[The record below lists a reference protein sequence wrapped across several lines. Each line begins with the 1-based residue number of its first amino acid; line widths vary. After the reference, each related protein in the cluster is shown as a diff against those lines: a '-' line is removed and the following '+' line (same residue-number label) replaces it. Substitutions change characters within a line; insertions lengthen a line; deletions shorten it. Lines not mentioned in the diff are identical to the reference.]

1 MTAKILDEGLRINST
16 RVNSNLYGINMMA
29 YRVLTEFRHLKLTDV
44 FMWLDKKSVNGFN
57 PLTVSQD
64 FLEFI
69 PNQ

>member
-64 FLEFI
+64 FS
-69 PNQ
+69 

>member
-29 YRVLTEFRHLKLTDV
+29 YHVLTEFRHLKLTDV

-64 FLEFI
+64 FS
-69 PNQ
+69 